1 MNLNT
6 QKTMNAQL
14 TIRLAKPI
22 FNKLS
27 EIAETEKISISEAAR
42 SCLSAHFNQVQI
54 DDRLTKIDQK
64 LDQIID
70 SFEVS
75 AE

>member
-6 QKTMNAQL
+6 QL
-14 TIRLAKPI
+14 TIRLSKPI
-22 FNKLS
+22 HNALS
-27 EIAETEKISISEAAR
+27 EIANDQKVSISESAR
-42 SCLSAHFNQVQI
+42 SCLSAHFNQIEI

>member
-1 MNLNT
+1 MNLNA
-6 QKTMNAQL
+6 QKLMNAQI
-14 TIRLAKPI
+14 TIRLSKTV
-22 FNKLS
+22 FS
-27 EIAETEKISISEAAR
+27 ELEQIAESEKISISEAAR
-42 SCLSAHFNQVQI
+42 GCLSAHFNQAQI
-54 DDRLTKIDQK
+54 DDQLLKINQK